1 MVQPE
6 RDGLALEKDQRHMT
20 SLRLNQGYHLWNIT
34 LIIGGLWHMMS
45 VGVYHFSNKVMFF
58 AVVLWPVCCH
68 ATNAGHDIQP
78 VTVHKQGTNLSF
90 CYTLNVT
97 LEYDVLGLTWPRNPF
112 PTFHTRSKHSMLLNV
127 VVAFSSSFSVRSPV
141 ESVPYLQVLEP
152 ETCGVR
158 MHYAIRSPTILQPS
172 THTSKCSTLWWW

>member
-6 RDGLALEKDQRHMT
+6 RDGLALERPATHDISPPKPGLSSMEHHSHHWWSMT
-20 SLRLNQGYHLWNIT
+20 WCLLGFIISLTRSCFSQGYFDLCAA
-34 LIIGGLWHMMS
+34 M
-45 VGVYHFSNKVMFF
+45 
-58 AVVLWPVCCH
+58 PQ
-68 ATNAGHDIQP
+68 GHDIQP

-112 PTFHTRSKHSMLLNV
+112 PTFHTRSKHSMLLNI
-127 VVAFSSSFSVRSPV
+127 VVAFSSSFSVRSSV
-141 ESVPYLQVLEP
+141 DSVPYLQVLEP
-152 ETCGVR
+152 GTCGVR

-172 THTSKCSTLWWW
+172 THTSKCSSLWWW